1 MKLLPVRS
9 LVLCCV
15 VILSP
20 QSADLI
26 TEGQQIISAF
36 PTKTKILV
44 LDEQA
49 SSESVL
55 LAATLDIINDE
66 ESHRRTSSSRAE

>member
-26 TEGQQIISAF
+26 TGLQIISAF
-36 PTKTKILV
+36 PTKTEILV
-44 LDEQA
+44 LDEQS

-55 LAATLDIINDE
+55 LAAALDIINDE